1 VGSCDIRHDCFM
13 TENNTNPNS
22 STTLRRSADEK
33 IFAGVCGGL
42 GEHFDINAWWFR
54 WAFIILAFFGFAGFA
69 LYILAWLLIPRS
81 DGTDSVAGGWFE
93 DLDMSDAGT
102 LFGVILIGVAALIV
116 ATSVFHISGAIV
128 IAVALGLV
136 GFLLYR
142 GDIRPPVN
150 VTITK
155 DDDPDP
161 GGPSPSQVKASQTSE
176 ETIDTTPADSSAAGA
191 AAFATAGAVATKPP
205 KPPKAPK
212 PPKVRKPKP
221 PRSMLGRLTMAV
233 MLIGVSVMALLE
245 LANVVHF
252 QPFEYAAVAM
262 GIVALGLIVG
272 AWIGRAHWLIV
283 IGLLIVPV
291 LFFSALLP
299 KVSEW
304 SVGDPGHLPTSAA
317 DVPESYELGIG
328 QMTVDLTQLTAE
340 ELTNVGRIDA
350 EVGLGKL
357 IVRLPSGIGA
367 TVSAE
372 VGVGAVTGVDV
383 FGPAVL
389 DTYQYSGVGVDQ
401 VFTIGNAPYDLFLDL
416 EVGMGEIS
424 IQSVGQSGAGI
435 SGSEG

>member
-1 VGSCDIRHDCFM
+1 MGSRELRHDYDM
-13 TENNTNPNS
+13 TGNNTNPNS

-81 DGTDSVAGGWFE
+81 DGTESVAGGWFE

-155 DDDPDP
+155 DDDDP
-161 GGPSPSQVKASQTSE
+161 GSGGPPPSPVKQSQASE
-176 ETIDTTPADSSAAGA
+176 DTTDTVPAESTAVGT
-191 AAFATAGAVATKPP
+191 AAFAAAGSVAT

-212 PPKVRKPKP
+212 PPKVKKPKP

-233 MLIGVSVMALLE
+233 VLIGVSLMALLE

-272 AWIGRAHWLIV
+272 AWIGRAHWGARWLV
-283 IGLLIVPV
+283 CAPLHQYCSLQVVALPLSEHHLLHVV
-291 LFFSALLP
+291 TLLRP
-299 KVSEW
+299 
-304 SVGDPGHLPTSAA
+304 
-317 DVPESYELGIG
+317 
-328 QMTVDLTQLTAE
+328 
-340 ELTNVGRIDA
+340 R
-350 EVGLGKL
+350 
-357 IVRLPSGIGA
+357 
-367 TVSAE
+367 
-372 VGVGAVTGVDV
+372 
-383 FGPAVL
+383 
-389 DTYQYSGVGVDQ
+389 
-401 VFTIGNAPYDLFLDL
+401 
-416 EVGMGEIS
+416 
-424 IQSVGQSGAGI
+424 
-435 SGSEG
+435 

>member
-1 VGSCDIRHDCFM
+1 M
-13 TENNTNPNS
+13 TGNNTNPNS

-69 LYILAWLLIPRS
+69 LYVLAWLLIPRS
-81 DGTDSVAGGWFE
+81 DGTESVAGGWFE

-102 LFGVILIGVAALIV
+102 LFGVVLIGVAAVII
-116 ATSVFHISGAIV
+116 ATTVFDVSGAIV
-128 IAVALGLV
+128 IAAGLGLV

-155 DDDPDP
+155 DDDDPSP
-161 GGPSPSQVKASQTSE
+161 GGPSPSQAEPSQASD
-176 ETIDTTPADSSAAGA
+176 ETKDTVPADSAAAGTVAVA
-191 AAFATAGAVATKPP
+191 AAGSVAPKPPTAPKPP
-205 KPPKAPK
+205 KPPK
-212 PPKVRKPKP
+212 VTKPKP

-233 MLIGVSVMALLE
+233 MLIGVSLMTILE

-283 IGLLIVPV
+283 IGLLIAPV
-291 LFFSALLP
+291 LFFSAMLP

-317 DVPESYELGIG
+317 DVPESYDLGIG
-328 QMTVDLTQLTAE
+328 QLTVDLTQLTAE
-340 ELTNVGRIDA
+340 EFADVGRIDA

-357 IVRLPSGIGA
+357 VVRLPSGIGA
-367 TVSAE
+367 TVSTD
-372 VGVGAVTGVDV
+372 VGVGAVTGANV
-383 FGPAVL
+383 FGNTVL
-389 DTYQYSGVGVDQ
+389 DTFQYSGIGVDQ
-401 VFTIGNAPYDLFLDL
+401 VLTVGDAPYDLFLDL
-416 EVGMGEIS
+416 EVGMGEIN
-424 IQSVGQSGAGI
+424 IQSVSQSAAGI
-435 SGSEG
+435 SESEG

>member
-1 VGSCDIRHDCFM
+1 M
-13 TENNTNPNS
+13 TGNNTNPNS

-69 LYILAWLLIPRS
+69 LYVLAWLLIPRS
-81 DGTDSVAGGWFE
+81 DGTESVAGGWFE

-102 LFGVILIGVAALIV
+102 LFGVVLIGVAAVII
-116 ATSVFHISGAIV
+116 ATTVFDVSGAIV
-128 IAVALGLV
+128 IAAGLGLV

-150 VTITK
+150 VTITRD
-155 DDDPDP
+155 DDDPGS
-161 GGPSPSQVKASQTSE
+161 GGPPPSQAEPSQTSE
-176 ETIDTTPADSSAAGA
+176 GAIDTVPADSAAAGTVAVA
-191 AAFATAGAVATKPP
+191 AAGSVAPKPPTAPKPP
-205 KPPKAPK
+205 KPPK
-212 PPKVRKPKP
+212 VTKPKP

-233 MLIGVSVMALLE
+233 MLIGVSLMTILE

-283 IGLLIVPV
+283 IGLLIAPV
-291 LFFSALLP
+291 LFFSAMLP

-317 DVPESYELGIG
+317 DVPESYDLGIG
-328 QMTVDLTQLTAE
+328 QLTVDLTQLTAE
-340 ELTNVGRIDA
+340 EFADVGRIDA

-357 IVRLPSGIGA
+357 VVRLPSGIGA
-367 TVSAE
+367 TVSTD
-372 VGVGAVTGVDV
+372 VGVGAVTGANV
-383 FGPAVL
+383 FGNTVL
-389 DTYQYSGVGVDQ
+389 DTFQYSGIGVDQ
-401 VFTIGNAPYDLFLDL
+401 VLTVGDAPYDLFLDL
-416 EVGMGEIS
+416 EVGMGEIN
-424 IQSVGQSGAGI
+424 IQSVSQSAAGI
-435 SGSEG
+435 SESEG

>member
-1 VGSCDIRHDCFM
+1 MGSRELRHDYDM
-13 TENNTNPNS
+13 TGNNTNPNS

-81 DGTDSVAGGWFE
+81 DGTESVAGGWFE

-155 DDDPDP
+155 DDDDP
-161 GGPSPSQVKASQTSE
+161 GSGGPPPSPVKQSLASE
-176 ETIDTTPADSSAAGA
+176 DTTDTVPAESTAAGT
-191 AAFATAGAVATKPP
+191 AAFAAAGSVAT

-212 PPKVRKPKP
+212 PPKVKKPKP

-233 MLIGVSVMALLE
+233 VLIGVSLMTLLE

-283 IGLLIVPV
+283 IGLLIAPV

-299 KVSEW
+299 KVAEW
-304 SVGDPGHLPTSAA
+304 SVGDPGFLPTSAA
-317 DVPESYELGIG
+317 DVPESYDLGIG
-328 QMTVDLTQLTAE
+328 QLTVDLTQLTAE
-340 ELTNVGRIDA
+340 ELADIGRIDA
-350 EVGLGKL
+350 EVGLGQL
-357 IVRLPSGIGA
+357 VVRLPSGFGA

-372 VGVGAVTGVDV
+372 VGVGAITGADV
-383 FGPAVL
+383 FGPATL

-401 VFTIGNAPYDLFLDL
+401 VFTIGDAPYDLFLDL

-424 IQSVGQSGAGI
+424 IQSVGQPELGVG
-435 SGSEG
+435 GSEG